1 MKANHPHLRCYLSS
15 VVIYRA
21 QDSPPGVQTAST
33 IRNPDQRYDSNR
45 DAKWITSTSRAFR
58 PMFFPTGT
66 DLADVCGKVFSLL
79 VSFASLKQGEAEQS
93 T

>member
-1 MKANHPHLRCYLSS
+1 
-15 VVIYRA
+15 
-21 QDSPPGVQTAST
+21 
-33 IRNPDQRYDSNR
+33 
-45 DAKWITSTSRAFR
+45 
-58 PMFFPTGT
+58 MFFPTGT